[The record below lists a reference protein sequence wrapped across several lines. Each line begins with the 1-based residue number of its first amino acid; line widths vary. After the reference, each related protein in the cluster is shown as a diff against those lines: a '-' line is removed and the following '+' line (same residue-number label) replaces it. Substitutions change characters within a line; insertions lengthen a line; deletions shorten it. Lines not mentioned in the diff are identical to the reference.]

1 MKRFWTTRENRRRIW
16 AAVMAVMVLAAF
28 SFLTLAIAFE
38 ADHECPGAGCEIC
51 ARIMACAR
59 TLRSFA
65 VFAAAA
71 AVFASAAAFVPLS
84 AKLPRKCIC
93 ESLITLKVKLSD

>member
-1 MKRFWTTRENRRRIW
+1 MKRFWMSRESRQRIR

-28 SFLTLAIAFE
+28 FFLTLAIAFE

-51 ARIMACAR
+51 ARITACAE

-65 VFAAAA
+65 VLAAAA
-71 AVFASAAAFVPLS
+71 AAFTFTAAFVPLS
-84 AKLPRKCIC
+84 AKLPRISFR
-93 ESLITLKVKLSD
+93 ESLVTLKVKLSD